1 MKRVDEWPPCGKQDV
16 MKLAKITDEVIGLVV
31 ALPNGPHI
39 VDIAKS
45 VGVFAPYDPLSNGL
59 LNGAFKDGGDWPS
72 IVKQWAHLQRPLKR
86 LALIAETCPGHPGL
100 VLQPLVDQYLQGVSA
115 NPIVAIEIT
124 DMQPREERDPT
135 GRRAMEQQFVTPPQ
149 DAIEADSAATPETA
163 RVIGFVRP
171 NRDESS
177 KR

>member
-1 MKRVDEWPPCGKQDV
+1 
-16 MKLAKITDEVIGLVV
+16 MKLAKITDEIIGLVV
-31 ALPNGPHI
+31 TLPNGPHI

-45 VGVFAPYDPLSNGL
+45 VGVFAPHDPLSNGI

-72 IVKQWAHLQRPLKR
+72 IVKHWAQLQRPLKR
-86 LALIAETCPGHPGL
+86 LALLAETCPDHPRL
-100 VLQPLVDQYLQGVSA
+100 VLQSLADRSLKGGSA

-149 DAIEADSAATPETA
+149 DAAATRETA
-163 RVIGFVRP
+163 QVIGFMRP
-171 NRDESS
+171 NTHESS

>member
-1 MKRVDEWPPCGKQDV
+1 
-16 MKLAKITDEVIGLVV
+16 MKLAKITDETIGLVV
-31 ALPNGPHI
+31 TLPNGPHI

-45 VGVFAPYDPLSNGL
+45 VGVFVPHDPLSNGI

-72 IVKQWAHLQRPLKR
+72 IVKHWAHLQWPLKR

-100 VLQPLVDQYLQGVSA
+100 VLQSLVDRHLKGESA
-115 NPIVAIEIT
+115 NSIVAIDIT

-135 GRRAMEQQFVTPPQ
+135 GRRAMEQQFVAPLQ
-149 DAIEADSAATPETA
+149 DAIEADSAAAPGTA
-163 RVIGFVRP
+163 QVIGFVRP

>member
-1 MKRVDEWPPCGKQDV
+1 MKRVDEWPPGEKQDT
-16 MKLAKITDEVIGLVV
+16 MKLAKITDEVIGLVI

-45 VGVFAPYDPLSNGL
+45 VSVFAPHDPVSNGL

-72 IVKQWAHLQRPLKR
+72 IVKHWAHLRRPLRR
-86 LALIAETCPGHPGL
+86 LALIAETCPDHPGL
-100 VLQPLVDQYLQGVSA
+100 VLHPLVDRNLRGGSD
-115 NPIVAIEIT
+115 NPIVTIDIT

-135 GRRAMEQQFVTPPQ
+135 GRRAMEQQFGTPPQ
-149 DAIEADSAATPETA
+149 DAIEADSAATRETA
-163 RVIGFVRP
+163 QVIGFVRP
-171 NRDESS
+171 NTHEFS